1 MGSSWRSPPTTH
13 RRASNTKRKFRNFP
27 KYSTQAGAAQTQASP
42 LCEPPRRLQWLRQEL
57 DLWNDAAG
65 DRPMPQP
72 QDALV
77 VRPEAGRALC
87 EQAIL
92 NYVDPNDAEDYG
104 LKLAEMRDELR
115 VEVQRLLEAR

>member
-1 MGSSWRSPPTTH
+1 MGSSWRSPTTTH

-57 DLWNDAAG
+57 DLWNEAAG

-72 QDALV
+72 QDFGLNLPDLKPSEV
-77 VRPEAGRALC
+77 HWRA
-87 EQAIL
+87 AS
-92 NYVDPNDAEDYG
+92 
-104 LKLAEMRDELR
+104 
-115 VEVQRLLEAR
+115 